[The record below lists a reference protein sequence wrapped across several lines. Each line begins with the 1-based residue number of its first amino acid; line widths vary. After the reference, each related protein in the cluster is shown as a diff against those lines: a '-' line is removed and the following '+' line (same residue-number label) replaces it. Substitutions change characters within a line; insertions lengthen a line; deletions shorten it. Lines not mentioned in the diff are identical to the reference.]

1 MMITM
6 LKKLKEKKSLIK
18 RILNLMTI
26 KIADLKIK
34 SY

>member
-1 MMITM
+1 M